1 MTALRSS
8 PQDPWS
14 STRMHATA
22 IPVTDRAV
30 GAGRSAAPVGASP
43 SYMVAWRGSDG
54 ALARGSA
61 RLEGSLLILRG
72 STEAGS
78 VVRRRVPLA
87 DIAAVR
93 IGRAPSERVQG
104 TRSVVLDLRDGGE
117 LAVAPVGAGQ
127 VFELAELVA
136 ELSAAQKGSAQRVAV
151 VLPLRAGTA
160 DKARE
165 LVSGGPPF
173 DLSEAGLDAHHVFVT
188 EREAVF
194 VFEGP
199 AARETL
205 ERLSRSPRVLREAGR
220 WADCLAGRPRLAD
233 ETYAWRREA

>member
-1 MTALRSS
+1 MYASAL
-8 PQDPWS
+8 P
-14 STRMHATA
+14 A
-22 IPVTDRAV
+22 IDRAV
-30 GAGRSAAPVGASP
+30 GAVRPAAPVGASP

-61 RLEGSLLILRG
+61 RLEGSLLVLRG
-72 STEAGS
+72 SAEDGS
-78 VVRRRVPLA
+78 VVRRRVPLT
-87 DIAAVR
+87 DIASVR

-104 TRSVVLDLRDGGE
+104 TRSVVLDLRGGGE

-136 ELSAAQKGSAQRVAV
+136 ELSADRTARAQRVAV

-160 DKARE
+160 DRARE

-173 DLSEAGLDAHHVFVT
+173 DLSAAGLDAHHVFVT

-205 ERLSRSPRVLREAGR
+205 ERLVRSPRVVREAGR
-220 WADCLAGRPRLAD
+220 WSDCLAGRPRLAD
-233 ETYAWRREA
+233 ETYAWRRDS